1 MAETTRD
8 RILDAAL
15 RAYGTE
21 GFAVTSLDALAD
33 QLGIRKQTILYYFPS
48 KHAVFEAVI
57 DAGKTSAPIMILL
70 VTAGMYSRFLALADI
85 QTIIK
90 DSLLSLGI
98 GAFGIAVMMI
108 VLWLLLGM
116 ILDSISIILLTVPI
130 FATFAPLLGMDGFAF
145 AIFGILLIEAGLLT
159 PPFGL
164 VVYVVKGA
172 VPDSGVSLAEIFRG
186 SIPYWIL
193 MLITAG
199 LIWIFPGIASW
210 LTTFI

>member
-1 MAETTRD
+1 
-8 RILDAAL
+8 
-15 RAYGTE
+15 
-21 GFAVTSLDALAD
+21 
-33 QLGIRKQTILYYFPS
+33 
-48 KHAVFEAVI
+48 
-57 DAGKTSAPIMILL
+57 MILL

-85 QTIIK
+85 QSIIK

-98 GAFGIAVMMI
+98 GAFGIALMMI

-172 VPDSGVSLAEIFRG
+172 VPDSGVNLSEIFKG

-199 LIWIFPGIASW
+199 LIWMFPPIASW